1 MARTDERDQRA
12 SGRGAVHPVDEV
24 LPPPKLA
31 VYGFQHVLAFYA
43 GAVIVPILLASAI
56 DLTPEQ
62 LAYLINADLFTC
74 GIASIIQSV
83 GFWKIGVR
91 LPLLQGVTF
100 AAVSPMISIG
110 LAEGGGVPG
119 LRAIYGSVIV
129 AGIFAFV
136 VAPFFAKLIRLFPP
150 IVTGTVITIIGI
162 VLLSVA
168 ALDAGGGG
176 ASQFTDPP
184 TFGALRNLAL
194 AGFTL
199 LIILAIYRMFTGF
212 LATIAVLIGL
222 VVGTFVGWLF
232 DFTDFSRVGGADVL
246 GVTTPF
252 HFGAPT
258 FNAAAVISMVIVML
272 ITMVETTG
280 DVFAAGEIVGKPVD
294 KEDVARAL
302 RADGLATT
310 LGGILNS
317 FPYTCFAENV
327 GLVRLTKVKSRYV
340 VATAGLFMMVIGVIP
355 KVGAI
360 VAAIPPPVLGG
371 AGFALFGTVAVIGI
385 QTLRRV
391 DFHDERNVI
400 ILAVSLGFAMT
411 PTVYPTIVNFF
422 PEAVRTII
430 SSGITL
436 GSISAIL
443 LNLIFNV
450 WGGRSNLVTRVLPV
464 PRRDEV
470 FSIDQVNQMDGP
482 EFVATFGPLV
492 QGAAWLAEQAYDARP
507 FEDVYDLR
515 RAFHDALFDA
525 PPERQL
531 ELIRRYPD
539 LAGAATREGRLPTQS
554 VVDQAIAGLDRLNSD
569 EYTSFDTLNHA
580 YREKFGFPLIVAV
593 RENTKET
600 ILKTGNARLQ
610 NSPAAEQAAALV
622 EIAKIAN
629 LRLLD
634 IVEEPVDQPSA

>member
-1 MARTDERDQRA
+1 MARTDKRDQRRP
-12 SGRGAVHPVDEV
+12 GPEGVHPWDEV
-24 LPPPKLA
+24 LPPAKLA

-56 DLTPEQ
+56 NLTPEQ

-91 LPLLQGVTF
+91 MPLLQGVTF

-129 AGIFAFV
+129 AGIFSFL
-136 VAPFFAKLIRLFPP
+136 VAPFFARLIRLFPP

-184 TFGALRNLAL
+184 TFGLLRNLAL

-199 LIILAIYRMFTGF
+199 LVILAIYKVFTGF
-212 LATIAVLIGL
+212 MATIAVLIGL
-222 VVGTFVGWLF
+222 IVGTLAGWIF
-232 DFTDFSRVGGADVL
+232 GFTDFGLVGAADLV

-252 HFGAPT
+252 HFGLPT
-258 FNAAAVISMVIVML
+258 FSAAAIISMIVVML

-280 DVFAAGEIVGKPVD
+280 DVFACGEIVGKPINKD
-294 KEDVARAL
+294 DVARAL

-327 GLVRLTKVKSRYV
+327 GLVRLTKVKSRFV
-340 VATAGLFMMVIGVIP
+340 VATAGAIMIVIGLIP

-360 VAAIPPPVLGG
+360 VSAIPPPVLGG

-400 ILAVSLGFAMT
+400 VLAVSLGFAMM
-411 PTVYPTIVNFF
+411 PTVYPTIVNHF
-422 PEAVRTII
+422 PESVRTII

-443 LNLIFNV
+443 LNLVFNV
-450 WGGRSNLVTRVLPV
+450 WGGKSNLVTTVQPI
-464 PRRDEV
+464 PQRDEV
-470 FSIDQVNQMDGP
+470 FSIDQVNQMDRL
-482 EFVATFGPLV
+482 EFVATFGPLF
-492 QGAAWLAEQAYDARP
+492 QGAAWLAEQAYGARP

-515 RAFHDALFDA
+515 RAFHDELFEA
-525 PPERQL
+525 PAERQL

-539 LAGAATREGRLPTQS
+539 LAGAATREGGLPHQS
-554 VVDQAIAGLDRLNSD
+554 VVDQAIAGLDRLNTD
-569 EYTSFDTLNHA
+569 EYTSFDELNRA
-580 YREKFGFPLIVAV
+580 YREKFGFPLVVAV

-600 ILKTGNARLQ
+600 ILKSGNARLL

-634 IVEEPVDQPSA
+634 IVEEPVDRTPV

>member
-12 SGRGAVHPVDEV
+12 SGRGTVAPWDEF

-43 GAVIVPILLASAI
+43 GAVIVPILLASSI
-56 DLTPEQ
+56 KLTPEQ

-91 LPLLQGVTF
+91 MPLLQGVTF

-110 LAEGGGVPG
+110 LAAGGGVPG
-119 LRAIYGSVIV
+119 LRAIYGAVIV
-129 AGIFAFV
+129 AGIFAFL
-136 VAPFFAKLIRLFPP
+136 VAPFFARLIRLFPP
-150 IVTGTVITIIGI
+150 VVTGTVITIIGI

-168 ALDAGGGG
+168 AQDAGGGG
-176 ASQFTDPP
+176 ASMFTNPP

-199 LIILAIYRMFTGF
+199 LVILCIYRLFTGF
-212 LATIAVLIGL
+212 VATIAVLIGL
-222 VVGTFVGWLF
+222 LVGTLAGWLF
-232 DFTDFSRVGGADVL
+232 DFTDFSRVGEAHTL

-258 FNAAAVISMVIVML
+258 FTVAAVISMIIVML

-280 DVFAAGEIVGKPVD
+280 DVFAAGEIVGKPID

-327 GLVRLTKVKSRYV
+327 GLVRLTKVKSRWV
-340 VATAGLFMMVIGVIP
+340 VATAGLFMMIIGVIP
-355 KVGAI
+355 KVGAT

-411 PTVYPTIVNFF
+411 PTVYPSIVAHF
-422 PEAVRTII
+422 PQSVQTII

-436 GSISAIL
+436 GSISAIV
-443 LNLIFNV
+443 LNLVFNV
-450 WGGRSNLVTRVLPV
+450 WGGKSNLVTKVLPV
-464 PRRDEV
+464 PQRNEV
-470 FSIDQVNQMDGP
+470 FSIDQVNQMDRD
-482 EFVATFGPLV
+482 EFVQTFGGLF
-492 QGAAWLAEQAYDARP
+492 QGPPWIAEQAYEARP

-515 RAFHDALFDA
+515 KAFHDVLFDA
-525 PPERQL
+525 PADRQL
-531 ELIRRYPD
+531 ELIRQYPD
-539 LAGAATREGRLPTQS
+539 LAGAATREGRLAAQS

-569 EYTSFDTLNHA
+569 EYTSFDGLNHA
-580 YREKFGFPLIVAV
+580 YREKFGFPLVVAV

-600 ILKTGNARLQ
+600 ILKSGNARLQ

-634 IVEEPVDQPSA
+634 IVEEPVDQPVA

>member
-1 MARTDERDQRA
+1 MARTDKRDQRR
-12 SGRGAVHPVDEV
+12 SGPGPVHPVDEI
-24 LPPPKLA
+24 LPPAKLA

-56 DLTPEQ
+56 KLTPEQ

-119 LRAIYGSVIV
+119 LKAIYGSVII
-129 AGIFAFV
+129 AGIFAFL
-136 VAPFFAKLIRLFPP
+136 VAPFFARLIRLFPP

-199 LIILAIYRMFTGF
+199 LIILTIYRTFTGF

-222 VVGTFVGWLF
+222 VVGTLVGWLF

-258 FNAAAVISMVIVML
+258 FSAAAVISMVIVML

-280 DVFAAGEIVGKPVD
+280 DVFATGEIVSKPVD
-294 KEDVARAL
+294 KEDVSRAL

-310 LGGILNS
+310 LGGVLNS

-340 VATAGLFMMVIGVIP
+340 VATAGLLMMVIGIIP

-411 PTVYPTIVNFF
+411 PTVYPTIVDHF

-450 WGGRSNLVTRVLPV
+450 WGGRSNLVTKVLPV
-464 PRRDEV
+464 PQREEV
-470 FSIDQVNQMDGP
+470 FSIDQVNQMDRP
-482 EFVATFGPLV
+482 EFVATFGPLF
-492 QGAAWLAEQAYDARP
+492 QGAAWLAEQAYQARP

-515 RAFHDALFDA
+515 RAFHDVLFEA

-531 ELIRRYPD
+531 ELIRQYPD
-539 LAGAATREGRLPTQS
+539 LAGAATREHRLPTQS

-569 EYTSFDTLNHA
+569 EYSSFDTLNHA
-580 YREKFGFPLIVAV
+580 YREKFGFPLVIAV

-600 ILKTGNARLQ
+600 ILKSGNARLQ
-610 NSPAAEQAAALV
+610 NSPAAEQAAAMV

-634 IVEEPVDQPSA
+634 VVEEPVGRPVA